1 MLRYPV
7 PSFRVEYQTSPILY
21 RGTMALF
28 AIIVLALIAYTPEAT
43 VSAGLVTLLA
53 AWILK
58 RLKKQQFAIEV
69 QANGQCY
76 WLHKQQKQAIFIQ
89 QETWFCPFL
98 VILVFKT
105 EAQTTHR
112 LALWQSGAE
121 AESYRQLHLYLRW
134 FPHDFSPNYDSNAPR
149 T

>member
-1 MLRYPV
+1 MIRYPV
-7 PSFRVEYQTSPILY
+7 PPFRVQYQTSRVLY

-28 AIIVLALIAYTPEAT
+28 ALIVLVLITYTPEAT
-43 VSAGLVTLLA
+43 VSAGLVIVFA
-53 AWILK
+53 AWTLK
-58 RLKKQQFAIEV
+58 RLKQQHFGIEV

-105 EAQTTHR
+105 EANTTHR

>member
-1 MLRYPV
+1 MIRYPV
-7 PSFRVEYQTSPILY
+7 PPFRVQYQTSRMLY
-21 RGTMALF
+21 CCTMALF
-28 AIIVLALIAYTPEAT
+28 ALIVLALIAYTPEAT

-58 RLKKQQFAIEV
+58 RLKQQQFAIEI

-76 WLHKQQKQAIFIQ
+76 WLHKQQKHPIFIQ
-89 QETWFCPFL
+89 QETWLCPFL

-105 EAQTTHR
+105 EAKTTHR